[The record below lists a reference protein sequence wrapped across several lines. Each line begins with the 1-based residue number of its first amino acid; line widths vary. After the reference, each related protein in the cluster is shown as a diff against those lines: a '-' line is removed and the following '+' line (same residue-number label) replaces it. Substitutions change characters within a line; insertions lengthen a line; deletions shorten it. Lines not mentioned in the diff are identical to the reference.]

1 MFISPK
7 NLPIMVQFFLT
18 ILFFGWS
25 FSLFPQRLNEKQKIA
40 VQTVV
45 EKQFG
50 NAAAK
55 LDLDKYNTFVTIK
68 SDTFFN
74 PGGYFYL
81 FKLKGDSLERI
92 DRSSFHGTT
101 FNRFLFSWGDQ
112 IFQLGGYGM
121 FMTNNLLLRFSYT
134 GKDWQVVRTKGE
146 KPLFING
153 VTFRNGDSIITFSNY
168 KNGNLVEANACDSS
182 LYVLRLKN
190 LQWNKYPI
198 KKELNG
204 WAINYETDDY
214 IICSLETRILLVKK
228 SNLTYVVLNN
238 IGDSFMRHPA
248 EYGINNTVFFN
259 NEVSLSYSLNLDS
272 LAKRHAKKFVPILDL
287 KNQHV
292 PEKKNLFWLLLLL
305 PLLALLPL
313 YYRKKKLSR
322 LITGD
327 SENGRFLSDNHLS
340 QTNVFYD
347 ALIRQEKNILT
358 MEELDCLLEI
368 EHMESDSKKLRRF
381 RIIQNLND
389 KHPGLITRVKDLND
403 KRKFLYLLKKN

>member
-1 MFISPK
+1 
-7 NLPIMVQFFLT
+7 
-18 ILFFGWS
+18 
-25 FSLFPQRLNEKQKIA
+25 
-40 VQTVV
+40 
-45 EKQFG
+45 
-50 NAAAK
+50 
-55 LDLDKYNTFVTIK
+55 
-68 SDTFFN
+68 
-74 PGGYFYL
+74 
-81 FKLKGDSLERI
+81 
-92 DRSSFHGTT
+92 
-101 FNRFLFSWGDQ
+101 
-112 IFQLGGYGM
+112 
-121 FMTNNLLLRFSYT
+121 MTNNLLLRFSYT
-134 GKDWQVVRTKGE
+134 GKDWQVVRNKGE
-146 KPLFING
+146 KHLFING